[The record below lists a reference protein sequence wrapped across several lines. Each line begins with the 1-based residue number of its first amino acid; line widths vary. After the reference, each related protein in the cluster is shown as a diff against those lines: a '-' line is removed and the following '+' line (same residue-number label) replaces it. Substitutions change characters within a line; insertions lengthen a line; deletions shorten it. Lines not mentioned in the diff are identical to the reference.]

1 MPGAQPQLVAPLVA
15 VGAFPAGHERQRSKP
30 LAPWCFPAAHGVHSA
45 AAALVWFCG
54 PNLPGVQL
62 LPVQDAE
69 PAAPL
74 YVPDGHGVQPPE
86 PLLLL
91 CAPAGHGVHSAVA
104 ALVWRDAPNLPAAHR
119 VPPQVLSLWC
129 ALFCPGAQGVQGEAG
144 RARASAV
151 AGKRSHHSDCPPL
164 AAAHIMG
171 WVEPEG
177 V

>member
-1 MPGAQPQLVAPLVA
+1 MAPLVA

-74 YVPDGHGVQPPE
+74 YCPDGHGVQPSE
-86 PLLLL
+86 PLLL
-91 CAPAGHGVHSAVA
+91 CAPAGHEVLHA
-104 ALVWRDAPNLPAAHR
+104 AAAASTCPRSPNLPAGH
-119 VPPQVLSLWC
+119 PEPEH
-129 ALFCPGAQGVQGEAG
+129 GVEEQKVYLLRLRQSVIGLGLPLRCLPEG
-144 RARASAV
+144 
-151 AGKRSHHSDCPPL
+151 HFEHPPL
-164 AAAHIMG
+164 L
-171 WVEPEG
+171 
-177 V
+177 